1 MRYKTYIAFQNLK
14 YNSSVTCASHV
25 YTFSWMFFLAWPY
38 LAVVK
43 HCSPLICSS
52 NHIFHEHFYPLVKLI
67 SLIRSKIMFQ
77 PLVGRRKS
85 IFSLNFVGIR
95 RFSRHL
101 GFILASGKSKN
112 KNTKTTLRKRVG
124 WHHHNFAPSICD
136 ELFFLSLKLKKSFA
150 LSNKKWKDWSTCH
163 SLKLYCS

>member
-1 MRYKTYIAFQNLK
+1 ML
-14 YNSSVTCASHV
+14 
-25 YTFSWMFFLAWPY
+25 
-38 LAVVK
+38 
-43 HCSPLICSS
+43 
-52 NHIFHEHFYPLVKLI
+52 
-67 SLIRSKIMFQ
+67 Q
-77 PLVGRRKS
+77 PLVGRQKS

-101 GFILASGKSKN
+101 GLSLASGKSKN

-150 LSNKKWKDWSTCH
+150 LSNKK
-163 SLKLYCS
+163 